1 MNSNI
6 DILLKVVKF
15 KLDPSVL
22 QQRCSK
28 RILKFNKKEIKQLTE
43 HVVIVAFILFVEIY
57 KNISVAKLVSV
68 VYIQCIYLISR
79 KLMFM

>member
-15 KLDPSVL
+15 NLDHSVL
-22 QQRCSK
+22 QRRCSK